1 MTEKR
6 SEKFL
11 RETFKN
17 ELLLNP
23 EVQEAMIVL
32 KMRGK
37 SDIEAQDILI
47 AKWIKID
54 QSSKPERLT
63 QYLSELK
70 EEYGKS

>member
-1 MTEKR
+1 MIEKR

-32 KMRGK
+32 KMQGK
-37 SDIEAQDILI
+37 SDVEAQDILI
-47 AKWIKID
+47 AKWTKID
-54 QSSKPERLT
+54 QTNKPERLT

-70 EEYGKS
+70 EEYGKA